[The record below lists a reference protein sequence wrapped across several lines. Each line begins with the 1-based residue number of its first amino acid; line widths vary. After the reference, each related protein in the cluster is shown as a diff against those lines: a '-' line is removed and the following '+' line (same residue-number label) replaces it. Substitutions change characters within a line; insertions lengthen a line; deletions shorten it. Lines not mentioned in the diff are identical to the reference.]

1 MSDLIRAHHPDRP
14 DEGTVHAHRVPAE
27 DLDRARARGVL
38 TTPIDGLPPTLGLP
52 EAADQL
58 LRGSHAAGLAWMLT
72 QRTAENGVAIT
83 ELKVVGLEADR
94 PDRDARWVWFGSALN
109 PHERPRVPLHR
120 ARQLLDAAVRAA

>member
-27 DLDRARARGVL
+27 DLARARARGVL

-52 EAADQL
+52 EAADHL

-72 QRTAENGVAIT
+72 QRTNDEGVAIT
-83 ELKVVGLEADR
+83 ELQVTGLEADQPER
-94 PDRDARWVWFGSALN
+94 GASWAWGGQSLSRGS
-109 PHERPRVPLHR
+109 RPRIPLRR
-120 ARQLLDAAVRAA
+120 ARQLLDAAGRQG